1 MIWHFNTS
9 FLVSG
14 KRSRQKKK
22 NNKNKKKS
30 LSNNIKNMSKTFNQL
45 DLIDIYRTLFPT
57 AAKDILFK
65 NIANVSSKRPD
76 VEA

>member
-1 MIWHFNTS
+1 MIWHFNRS

-14 KRSRQKKK
+14 KRSRKKKKK
-22 NNKNKKKS
+22 NS

-45 DLIDIYRTLFPT
+45 DLIDIYRTLFLT

-65 NIANVSSKRPD
+65 YIANVSSKRPD

>member
-1 MIWHFNTS
+1 
-9 FLVSG
+9 
-14 KRSRQKKK
+14 
-22 NNKNKKKS
+22 
-30 LSNNIKNMSKTFNQL
+30 MSKTFNQL

-65 NIANVSSKRPD
+65 YIANVSSKRPD